1 MPSADPEHFTRMG
14 NLLVWFGGGVW
25 RDIADADERST
36 YQTAGFLVVL
46 NAVITWV
53 VAALA
58 VATIGGVNPLLAV
71 LVTALLALL
80 VGAFGRVLASRIAE
94 RSSRLVAGDV
104 ARGLIAVLL
113 GLAVG
118 ELAALALFTGPIN
131 AELNARVDAAR
142 AEVSNGQL
150 AGKLAQAEDRRAA
163 LDENVTAAIDRRDHA
178 RLVARCEY
186 NPTPDCPPEITGDPG
201 NGPQTAEAEAELATA
216 EQDLADAR
224 SEREQQAPAL
234 DKQVAALDGE
244 VAQEI
249 ATAEALAR
257 ADNGIDARWT
267 AMNTHTAD
275 HPVAM
280 VLRLGVDAFFV
291 VLNLLPLL
299 LRLLRGET
307 MQDSRIAARR
317 ERLRAEEDAATAI
330 AIKRVE
336 ERAAAED
343 ERAAF
348 PVLTATAE
356 WDQETLALP
365 AGSVDTEPSEG
376 DRVESDNLPVLASRS
391 ELEPAVHDGELVKPG
406 PFASLPGPLP
416 KVARAVTGMV
426 RPLVPEK
433 VVQSLPSNP
442 VKKVRS
448 LLEEVEEW
456 RFSMTRK
463 RTVTMETEEP
473 AGYPASAADEQ
484 RGAPAQLL
492 HSAMATRILQGDGD
506 QPQAIQPGA
515 PAEQWPA
522 LSRAEALHANRALP
536 LGDVAPELPAATR
549 RELPPGEGS

>member
-1 MPSADPEHFTRMG
+1 MPSADPEHFTRAG

-58 VATIGGVNPLLAV
+58 VATIGGVNPLVAA
-71 LVTALLALL
+71 LVTLLLALL

-94 RSSRLVAGDV
+94 RGSRLVAGDV
-104 ARGLIAVLL
+104 ARGLIAVVL

-118 ELAALALFTGPIN
+118 ELAALALFTGPVN

-142 AEVSNGQL
+142 AEVGQGEL
-150 AGKLAQAEDRRAA
+150 AGGLEQAETRRAG

-186 NPTPDCPPEITGDPG
+186 NPAPDCPPEITGDPG
-201 NGPQTAEAEAELATA
+201 DGPQTAEAEAALTTA
-216 EQDLADAR
+216 EQDVADAR
-224 SEREQQAPAL
+224 AERDQQAPAL
-234 DKQVAALDGE
+234 DEQIAALEGE

-257 ADNGIDARWT
+257 ADNGIDARWA
-267 AMNTHTAD
+267 AMNTHTSD
-275 HPVAM
+275 SPVAM

-291 VLNLLPLL
+291 VLSLLPLL

-307 MQDSRIAARR
+307 LQDSRIAARR

-330 AIKRVE
+330 AIKRAE

-343 ERAAF
+343 EF

-356 WDQETLALP
+356 WEQETLALP
-365 AGSVDTEPSEG
+365 AGSDDTEPSEG
-376 DRVESDNLPVLASRS
+376 DRVESDNLPVLASRA
-391 ELEPAVHDGELVKPG
+391 ELEPAVHEGELVKPG

-416 KVARAVTGMV
+416 KVARAVTGVV

-433 VVQSLPSNP
+433 VVQSLPANP

-463 RTVTMETEEP
+463 RTVRIESEEP
-473 AGYPASAADEQ
+473 AGLTPPAADEQ
-484 RGAPAQLL
+484 RTVPAQLL
-492 HSAMATRILQGDGD
+492 QSAMATRILQGSSDR
-506 QPQAIQPGA
+506 PEAIDPAA
-515 PAEQWPA
+515 PVEQWPA
-522 LSRAEALHANRALP
+522 LNRAEALQANRALP
-536 LGDVAPELPAATR
+536 LGDATPELPAATR
-549 RELPPGEGS
+549 RELPPGEGA